1 MSSSTKQ
8 KMIDKLRRGYTP
20 VEISP
25 KADLTSTYKN
35 LFKPL
40 VTRKDFNLLFEL
52 FDTNEVILRA
62 WSFLGLHHILEE
74 NSVYQEERIKK
85 IQEIILEVL
94 KDEREIVYYGSGSSE
109 LRSSLREHHVSR
121 VCELDKKL
129 SFEPALEYCSSYGK
143 VTDSVVTD
151 LVEDVISKYAES
163 EVEPL
168 MLRLA
173 TNTSVKDF
181 HLKDQMVKAF
191 ENLSRSVQIKKTNDI
206 SILFKEYLK
215 QVKENKI
222 SDQDFLKN
230 VKSLQENLF
239 RVAAILD
246 LGLEEETLEFINSL
260 KYPYNSLDVI
270 AKRYKS
276 NERFISLIYSKL
288 NESNNPNFIS
298 EILKA
303 ILVMKDK
310 IENWQQL
317 LLKKVKEF
325 QIVDASL
332 IDDMQESNL
341 INQDLILELLKEG
354 DEWSLEFIR
363 EFFID
368 KPEIL
373 EKWQTVKQEFIHI
386 LKITKEETQHLNTL
400 IKKKELVFK
409 LIIDL
414 EQHDLV
420 PYCLNNFN
428 ILKDENLK
436 RIAIFPILKFGSE
449 NLMLELKEQM
459 KQDPI
464 MAKFVLNFIESLNRN
479 DWKFFY

>member
-8 KMIDKLRRGYTP
+8 KIMDKMRRGYTP

-40 VTRKDFNLLFEL
+40 VNRKDFNLLFEL

-74 NSVYQEERIKK
+74 NTVYQEERIKK

-94 KDEREIVYYGSGSSE
+94 KDEREIVYYGGSNE
-109 LRSSLREHHVSR
+109 PLMNSLREHHVRR

-129 SFEPALEYCSSYGK
+129 SFEPALEYCSAFEK

-151 LVEDVISKYAES
+151 LVEIVISKYAES
-163 EVEPL
+163 DVESL
-168 MLRLA
+168 ILRLA

-191 ENLSRSVQIKKTNDI
+191 ENLSKLVQIQILDEI
-206 SILFKEYLK
+206 MILFKQYLK
-215 QVKENKI
+215 QIQENKI
-222 SDQDFLKN
+222 TDQDFLKN
-230 VKSLQENLF
+230 IKSLQENLF
-239 RVAAILD
+239 RVAAILGS
-246 LGLEEETLEFINSL
+246 GLEEETLEFINSL
-260 KYPYNSLDVI
+260 KYPYTSLGVI

-276 NERFISLIYSKL
+276 NEKFVSIILNKL

-317 LLKKVKEF
+317 ILKKVKEF

-332 IDDMQESNL
+332 IDNMQESNL

-373 EKWQTVKQEFIHI
+373 EKWQNVKQEFIKI
-386 LKITKEETQHLNTL
+386 LQLTIEETQDLSTL

-428 ILKDENLK
+428 ILNDENLK
-436 RIAIFPILKFGSE
+436 KIAVFPILKFGTES
-449 NLMLELKEQM
+449 LMLELKDQM
-459 KQDPI
+459 KQDTNL
-464 MAKFVLNFIESLNRN
+464 AKFVLNFIESLDRN